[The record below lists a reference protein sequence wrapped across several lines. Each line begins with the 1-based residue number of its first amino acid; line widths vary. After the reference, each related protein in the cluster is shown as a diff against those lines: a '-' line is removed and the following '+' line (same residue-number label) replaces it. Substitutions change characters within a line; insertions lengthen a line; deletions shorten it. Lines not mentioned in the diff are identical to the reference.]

1 MRSAL
6 ERRQQMLEYLSD
18 HRFTTYSELAS
29 EFGISRRTAVRDI
42 EELTCSAPIFTVQ
55 GNGGGSFYGSRIYSD
70 RPTNNRNYMELKN
83 VPERLKGSDYFVFAY
98 EGFYKKFSEA
108 AEDGNKNII
117 SGTNKL
123 F

>member
-18 HRFTTYSELAS
+18 HRFTTYSELVS

-55 GNGGGSFYGSRIYSD
+55 GNGGGIRVADGWYVGRRYLHSD
-70 RPTNNRNYMELKN
+70 QEQLLRDLMDGLQPDQQKVMQSILSAFAMPKVKEPKN
-83 VPERLKGSDYFVFAY
+83 ERSKRR
-98 EGFYKKFSEA
+98 
-108 AEDGNKNII
+108 
-117 SGTNKL
+117 
-123 F
+123 

>member
-55 GNGGGSFYGSRIYSD
+55 GNGGGIRVADGWYIGRRYLHEDQEALLRKLLPGLQLEDQKTMERILMSFAKPSIKEA
-70 RPTNNRNYMELKN
+70 NR
-83 VPERLKGSDYFVFAY
+83 
-98 EGFYKKFSEA
+98 
-108 AEDGNKNII
+108 
-117 SGTNKL
+117 
-123 F
+123 

>member
-55 GNGGGSFYGSRIYSD
+55 VNGGGIRVADGWYIGRRYLHSDQEALLRELLPGLQPEDQKTMQRILD
-70 RPTNNRNYMELKN
+70 AFAKPKVKEANR
-83 VPERLKGSDYFVFAY
+83 
-98 EGFYKKFSEA
+98 
-108 AEDGNKNII
+108 
-117 SGTNKL
+117 
-123 F
+123 

>member
-18 HRFTTYSELAS
+18 HRFTTYGELAS

-55 GNGGGSFYGSRIYSD
+55 GNGGGIRVADGWYISRRYLHD
-70 RPTNNRNYMELKN
+70 KHEEVLR
-83 VPERLKGSDYFVFAY
+83 RLLPGLQPDDQKAINEILLAFAKPKV
-98 EGFYKKFSEA
+98 KK
-108 AEDGNKNII
+108 
-117 SGTNKL
+117 SGAQC
-123 F
+123 